1 MKLSLLSGS
10 SPKGCV
16 AALPRRGRRDSREG
30 LCVKMNK
37 RREIARELVKRG
49 DTHTQNVYYMYVYT

>member
-10 SPKGCV
+10 SPK
-16 AALPRRGRRDSREG
+16 RRGRGDSREG
-30 LCVKMNK
+30 LCVKINE
-37 RREIARELVKRG
+37 RGEIARELVKRG